1 MKQLYTPVLL
11 LVFLFAA
18 CSGKQTNLSFELNP
32 EHERKIDALISQMS
46 LEEKVGQTC
55 QITLDAILQKDSDN
69 KLIEPHQIDLEKLEE
84 AINKY
89 KVGSVLNVSN
99 HTFTL
104 EKWNGIVK
112 TIQEAAA
119 KSSTKI
125 PVIYGVDAIHG
136 ATYIQKSTLF
146 PQEIGLAA
154 SWDTSLAREMGRIT
168 AYETRASGVPWNF
181 SPVLDLGRKPI
192 WSRFFETLGE
202 DVYLA
207 KTLGAQIVDGYQG
220 GTSIDENHVAACL
233 KHYVGYG
240 FPRTGRDRTP
250 ALIPERTMLEHHLPP
265 FEESIKNGALTV
277 MINSGE
283 VNGIPGHANKHLLTD
298 VLKEEWGFAG
308 FAVSDWEDFI
318 NLYKVAQTDSTIKDA
333 IATAI
338 NAGVDMSMVPNNPQY
353 KTYCQEFIGLVKQ
366 GRVSQKRLDDAVR
379 RILRVKYRLDLFERP
394 YTKKEDYPSFASK
407 EHMQKA
413 YLSAAE
419 SITLLK
425 NDKNILPIKTSSKV
439 MVIGPTANSLNCL
452 NGAWT
457 HTWQG
462 LDPQYNNNN
471 NLTIYEAIKRSA
483 SSCDLYEG
491 SIMKMVD
498 GDEADFY
505 SRDLK
510 SAVKNASKY
519 DVAIVCV
526 GELPSTERPGDIYR
540 LDLAKEQQEIVKSLS
555 KTGIKIILVLVEG
568 RPKIISE
575 IEPFS
580 EAVVQ
585 CYLPGDKG
593 GVALADI
600 IFGKIN
606 PSGKLPYTYPRYS
619 GVIMH
624 YDHKQSEVINA
635 NTWKNDFFNPQYNFG
650 HGLSYTKFEYSNM
663 NISKSAYSLSEK
675 EITVTVDV
683 KNTGKISGKEV
694 VQLYSRDHFAT
705 ISPPLRELVRYNKIS
720 LEPGETKT
728 VSFTVDIEELG
739 FYNIDNVWVNE
750 TGKHSFYIN
759 NLESTFSLK

>member
-112 TIQEAAA
+112 KIQEAAA

-379 RILRVKYRLDLFERP
+379 RILRVKYKLDLFERP

-462 LDPQYNNNN
+462 VDPKYNNNN

-555 KTGIKIILVLVEG
+555 KTGIKIVLVLVEG

-580 EAVVQ
+580 DAVIQ

-750 TGKHSFYIN
+750 PGKHSFYIN